1 MADNANETVQ
11 VDDGA
16 VVHTSESEVASETQT
31 TTVISPEAQAL
42 LDKIVSILTVN
53 FNRKIAGSVLTAD
66 MYNKMNDML
75 IEAVNQHDASIQAL
89 KEYILTYVPNFV
101 KVHISDSAEES
112 TGDITDGTLVI
123 DVSHLLDSL
132 LNNIRKECKE
142 YTNEQRKETETGLK
156 EYTNEYVKQYVE
168 DALIKAGLPIEALTK
183 EEIDAIFSALII
195 PDDPSKATN
204 PLSEGYISSI
214 DCLDMDTVSMSEES
228 TINIYNTDNT
238 GNVMFNWACFAEKS
252 SSEIIGN
259 IHAQQGDIVLATI
272 SARSELTLPDNLT
285 LLHTSETFGEDHQTM
300 SFAWMKAEQ
309 DGEQSFAIK
318 QVSSARIY
326 LNLIALRGAKA
337 VVYDGTHYAISPSD
351 NVTSSNPLV
360 PNGKASDEILIW
372 GCSANIWSTSS
383 PYGEWQ
389 ISNEETTIICLDP
402 ENTQPRQ
409 ANFIDA
415 IEDDGQRSFYPTPN
429 NTEGSPAVV
438 DAVKIIY

>member
-1 MADNANETVQ
+1 MADNSNETVQ

-142 YTNEQRKETETGLK
+142 YTNEQRKETETELK
-156 EYTNEYVKQYVE
+156 GYTNEYVKQYVE

-183 EEIDAIFSALII
+183 AEIDAIFDSLII
-195 PDDPSKATN
+195 PDNPS
-204 PLSEGYISSI
+204 E
-214 DCLDMDTVSMSEES
+214 
-228 TINIYNTDNT
+228 
-238 GNVMFNWACFAEKS
+238 AC
-252 SSEIIGN
+252 G
-259 IHAQQGDIVLATI
+259 
-272 SARSELTLPDNLT
+272 TLPNAYESHIGYFNIDNLDTTDT
-285 LLHTSETFGEDHQTM
+285 LT
-300 SFAWMKAEQ
+300 
-309 DGEQSFAIK
+309 
-318 QVSSARIY
+318 
-326 LNLIALRGAKA
+326 
-337 VVYDGTHYAISPSD
+337 
-351 NVTSSNPLV
+351 VTL
-360 PNGKASDEILIW
+360 
-372 GCSANIWSTSS
+372 
-383 PYGEWQ
+383 
-389 ISNEETTIICLDP
+389 
-402 ENTQPRQ
+402 
-409 ANFIDA
+409 
-415 IEDDGQRSFYPTPN
+415 
-429 NTEGSPAVV
+429 TEVTE
-438 DAVKIIY
+438 

>member
-1 MADNANETVQ
+1 MADNSNETVQ

-101 KVHISDSAEES
+101 KIHISDSAEES

-132 LNNIRKECKE
+132 LDNVRKECKA
-142 YTNEQRKETETGLK
+142 YTDGQRKETETGLK
-156 EYTNEYVKQYVE
+156 EYTNEHVKQYVE

-183 EEIDAIFSALII
+183 AEIDAIFSALII

-214 DCLDMDTVSMSEES
+214 DCLDMDTVSMSEEA
-228 TINIYNTDNT
+228 TISIYDTDNT
-238 GNVMFNWACFAEKS
+238 ENVMFNWACFEKES

-259 IHAQQGDIVLATI
+259 IYAQQGDIVLATI

-285 LLHTSETFGEDHQTM
+285 LLHTSETFGESFNQTM
-300 SFAWMKAEQ
+300 SFAWMRVEMT
-309 DGEQSFAIK
+309 GEQMFTIHQAEA
-318 QVSSARIY
+318 ARFY
-326 LNLIALRGAKA
+326 LNLIALKNAKGIS
-337 VVYDGTHYAISPSD
+337 YDGSHYIKDENADSLKPNKKSP
-351 NVTSSNPLV
+351 
-360 PNGKASDEILIW
+360 DEILIW
-372 GCSANIWSTSS
+372 GCSSTLWKSS
-383 PYGEWQ
+383 APYGNWEC
-389 ISNEETTIICLDP
+389 SNTNTTLICLDQTKTAP
-402 ENTQPRQ
+402 RQPRQ

-415 IEDDGQRSFYPTPN
+415 INDDGVRSFTPSAGGK
-429 NTEGSPAVV
+429 TSSVV

>member
-101 KVHISDSAEES
+101 KIHISDSADES

-142 YTNEQRKETETGLK
+142 YTDGQRKETETELK
-156 EYTNEYVKQYVE
+156 GYTNEYVRQYVE

-183 EEIDAIFSALII
+183 AEIDIIFDSLII
-195 PDDPSKATN
+195 PDNPSEACSKLPNAYESN
-204 PLSEGYISSI
+204 IGYF
-214 DCLDMDTVSMSEES
+214 
-228 TINIYNTDNT
+228 NI
-238 GNVMFNWACFAEKS
+238 
-252 SSEIIGN
+252 
-259 IHAQQGDIVLATI
+259 
-272 SARSELTLPDNLT
+272 DNLDTTDT
-285 LLHTSETFGEDHQTM
+285 LT
-300 SFAWMKAEQ
+300 
-309 DGEQSFAIK
+309 
-318 QVSSARIY
+318 
-326 LNLIALRGAKA
+326 
-337 VVYDGTHYAISPSD
+337 
-351 NVTSSNPLV
+351 VTL
-360 PNGKASDEILIW
+360 
-372 GCSANIWSTSS
+372 
-383 PYGEWQ
+383 
-389 ISNEETTIICLDP
+389 
-402 ENTQPRQ
+402 
-409 ANFIDA
+409 
-415 IEDDGQRSFYPTPN
+415 
-429 NTEGSPAVV
+429 TEVTE
-438 DAVKIIY
+438 

>member
-75 IEAVNQHDASIQAL
+75 IEAVNQHDANIQAL

-101 KVHISDSAEES
+101 KIHISNSAEES
-112 TGDITDGTLVI
+112 TGDITDGVLVI

-132 LNNIRKECKE
+132 LDNIRKECKG
-142 YTNEQRKETETGLK
+142 YTDEQRKETETGLK
-156 EYTNEYVKQYVE
+156 EYTNEHVKQYVE

-183 EEIDAIFSALII
+183 AEIDIIFDSLII
-195 PDDPSKATN
+195 PDNPSEACSKLPNAY
-204 PLSEGYISSI
+204 ESSI
-214 DCLDMDTVSMSEES
+214 GYFDMDTFSISEAS
-228 TINIYNTDNT
+228 AITIYAMDNT
-238 GNVMFNWACFAEKS
+238 ENVVFYGACFEKES

-285 LLHTSETFGEDHQTM
+285 LLHTSETFGGDKQTM
-300 SFAWMKAEQ
+300 SFAWMRVETT
-309 DGEQSFAIK
+309 GEQTFTIHQAK
-318 QVSSARIY
+318 EARFY
-326 LNLIALRGAKA
+326 LNLIALKNAKGIS
-337 VVYDGTHYAISPSD
+337 YDGSHYIKAD
-351 NVTSSNPLV
+351 NANSLK
-360 PNGKASDEILIW
+360 PNEKSSDEILIW
-372 GCSANIWSTSS
+372 GCSAYLWNSST
-383 PYGEWQ
+383 PYGNWSC
-389 ISNEETTIICLDP
+389 SNTNTTLICLDQTK
-402 ENTQPRQ
+402 TQPRQ

-415 IEDDGQRSFYPTPN
+415 INDDGVRSFTPSAN
-429 NTEGSPAVV
+429 NGTPSVV

>member
-1 MADNANETVQ
+1 MADNTNETVQ

-31 TTVISPEAQAL
+31 TTVLSPEAQAL

-75 IEAVNQHDASIQAL
+75 IKAVNQHDVNIQAL

-101 KVHISDSAEES
+101 KIHISDNAEDG
-112 TGDITDGTLVI
+112 TGDITDGVLII

-132 LNNIRKECKE
+132 LDNVRKECKE
-142 YTNEQRKETETGLK
+142 YTNEQRKETETELK
-156 EYTNEYVKQYVE
+156 EYVKQYVE
-168 DALIKAGLPIEALTK
+168 DALIKAGLPIEAFTK

-214 DCLDMDTVSMSEES
+214 GYFDMDTFSIAEEA
-228 TINIYNTDNT
+228 TINIYDTDNT
-238 GNVMFNWACFAEKS
+238 ENVMFNWACFEAS

-259 IHAQQGDIVLATI
+259 IYAQQGDIVLATI

-285 LLHTSETFGEDHQTM
+285 LLHTSETFGIVNQTM
-300 SFAWMKAEQ
+300 SFAWMRVETT
-309 DGEQSFAIK
+309 GEQMFTIHQAEA
-318 QVSSARIY
+318 ARFY
-326 LNLIALRGAKA
+326 LNLIALKNAKGIS
-337 VVYDGTHYAISPSD
+337 YDGSHYIKDESAAS
-351 NVTSSNPLV
+351 LK
-360 PNGKASDEILIW
+360 PNEKSSDEILIW
-372 GCSANIWSTSS
+372 GCSSYLWKASAPYSNWSCSNINIT
-383 PYGEWQ
+383 P
-389 ISNEETTIICLDP
+389 ICLDQ
-402 ENTQPRQ
+402 TKTAPRQ

-415 IEDDGQRSFYPTPN
+415 INDDGVRSFTPGVA
-429 NTEGSPAVV
+429 TPGVEETPCVA

>member
-16 VVHTSESEVASETQT
+16 VVHTSESEVAPETQT

-53 FNRKIAGSVLTAD
+53 FNRKTAGSVLTAD

-75 IEAVNQHDASIQAL
+75 IEAVNQHDANIQAL

-101 KVHISDSAEES
+101 KIHISDSAEES
-112 TGDITDGTLVI
+112 TGDITDGVLVI

-132 LNNIRKECKE
+132 LDNLRKECKE
-142 YTNEQRKETETGLK
+142 YTNEQRKETETELK
-156 EYTNEYVKQYVE
+156 EYTNEHVKQYVE
-168 DALIKAGLPIEALTK
+168 AALIKAGLPIEALTK

-195 PDDPSKATN
+195 PDDPSTATN

-214 DCLDMDTVSMSEES
+214 GYFDMDTFSIAEEA
-228 TINIYNTDNT
+228 TINIYDTDNT
-238 GNVMFNWACFAEKS
+238 ENVMFNWACFEAS

-259 IHAQQGDIVLATI
+259 IYAQQGDIILATI

-285 LLHTSETFGEDHQTM
+285 LLHTSETFGGDKQTM
-300 SFAWMKAEQ
+300 SFAWMRVETT
-309 DGEQSFAIK
+309 GEQMFTIHQAIET
-318 QVSSARIY
+318 RFY
-326 LNLIALRGAKA
+326 LNLIALKNAKDIS
-337 VVYDGTHYAISPSD
+337 YDGSHYIKADSAGS
-351 NVTSSNPLV
+351 LK
-360 PNGKASDEILIW
+360 PNEKSSDEILIW
-372 GCSANIWSTSS
+372 GCSSYLWSNSTPHGNWSC
-383 PYGEWQ
+383 
-389 ISNEETTIICLDP
+389 SNTNTTLICLDQ
-402 ENTQPRQ
+402 TKTAPRQ

-415 IEDDGQRSFYPTPN
+415 INDDGVRSFAPASNAT
-429 NTEGSPAVV
+429 PAVV

>member
-1 MADNANETVQ
+1 MADNTNETVQ

-101 KVHISDSAEES
+101 KIHISDSAEES

-132 LNNIRKECKE
+132 LDNIRKECKE
-142 YTNEQRKETETGLK
+142 YTNEQRKETETELK
-156 EYTNEYVKQYVE
+156 EYVKQYVE

-214 DCLDMDTVSMSEES
+214 GYFDMDTFSVSEGT
-228 TINIYNTDNT
+228 TINIYNMDST
-238 GNVMFNWACFAEKS
+238 GNVMFNWACFEAS

-259 IHAQQGDIVLATI
+259 IYAQQGDIILATI

-285 LLHTSETFGEDHQTM
+285 LLHTSETFGSVNQTM
-300 SFAWMKAEQ
+300 SFAWMRVETT
-309 DGEQSFAIK
+309 GEQTFTIHQAK
-318 QVSSARIY
+318 EARFY

-372 GCSANIWSTSS
+372 GCSANLWSTSS

-402 ENTQPRQ
+402 KNTQSRQ

-415 IEDDGQRSFYPTPN
+415 IEDDGQRSFYSTPN

>member
-1 MADNANETVQ
+1 MADNSNETVQ

-101 KVHISDSAEES
+101 KVHISDSTEES

-142 YTNEQRKETETGLK
+142 YTNEQRKETETELK
-156 EYTNEYVKQYVE
+156 GYTNEYVKQYVE
-168 DALIKAGLPIEALTK
+168 DALRKAGLPIEALTK
-183 EEIDAIFSALII
+183 AEIDAIFSALII

-204 PLSEGYISSI
+204 SLSEGYISSI
-214 DCLDMDTVSMSEES
+214 GYFDMDTFSIAEEA
-228 TINIYNTDNT
+228 TINIYDTDNT
-238 GNVMFNWACFAEKS
+238 ENVMFNWACFEAS

-259 IHAQQGDIVLATI
+259 IYAQQGDIILATI

-285 LLHTSETFGEDHQTM
+285 LLHTSETFGGDKQTM
-300 SFAWMKAEQ
+300 SFAWMRVETT
-309 DGEQSFAIK
+309 GEQTFTIHQAI
-318 QVSSARIY
+318 ATRFY
-326 LNLIALRGAKA
+326 LNLIALKNAKDIS
-337 VVYDGTHYAISPSD
+337 YDGSHYIKAD
-351 NVTSSNPLV
+351 NADSLK
-360 PNGKASDEILIW
+360 PNEKSSDEILIW
-372 GCSANIWSTSS
+372 GCSAYMWSTSA
-383 PYGEWQ
+383 PYGNWSC
-389 ISNEETTIICLDP
+389 SNTNTTLICLDQTK
-402 ENTQPRQ
+402 TQPRQ

-415 IEDDGQRSFYPTPN
+415 INDDGARTFTPASSGN
-429 NTEGSPAVV
+429 PCVA